1 MIRQEYDTM
10 VCGSMPQP
18 SKASDMLLSQMEIS
32 LVLNQRKIFFTEE
45 VDGDSVFKCMYYLHR
60 LRDLDNKTNTK
71 DPIEIYINSPG
82 GSFYDGMGL
91 VSLIEQ
97 MKEEGYKIIT
107 INIGIAASFAFLL
120 LVCGSERKSYK
131 YARAMYHD
139 ASSGMYGKFQDLVD
153 HMEEMDIARDNYKE
167 IIMKYTNL
175 TMEQLTTWNEMKKDK
190 WFSAQEMIEIQG
202 VDVIC

>member
-1 MIRQEYDTM
+1 MNRFEYDL
-10 VCGSMPQP
+10 VAGSSMPQP

-60 LRDLDNKTNTK
+60 LRDLDKKTNTK

-82 GSFYDGMGL
+82 GSLYDGLGL
-91 VSLIEQ
+91 IGLIEQ
-97 MKEEGYKIIT
+97 MKAEGYKIVT

-153 HMEEMDIARDNYKE
+153 HMEEMEVARDNYTE
-167 IIMKYTNL
+167 IIMQYTNL
-175 TMEQLTTWNEMKKDK
+175 TMEQLTEWNEKKKDK
-190 WFSAQEMIEIQG
+190 WFSAQEMMEIQG